1 VKFKPSVR
9 LLVSVL
15 VLAALG
21 VSAGAQ
27 NPTPAEI
34 AQKLTGTWVL
44 NRELSKGFTAPGARP
59 GGPGRGGAMFAVA
72 PAYGQGRG
80 GGGGQGAAGASD
92 LSPAEIAD
100 MNAMRQL
107 QQIAEVITI
116 AAAAD
121 QITFTDARGE
131 RRYAIDGR
139 STRVDMAGEVTVKSR
154 WDKATL
160 RQEFSTAQN
169 KLTQTWSV
177 DENGRMVLLA
187 KLESMRL
194 RTPEQRAVFD
204 RRP

>member
-1 VKFKPSVR
+1 
-9 LLVSVL
+9 
-15 VLAALG
+15 
-21 VSAGAQ
+21 
-27 NPTPAEI
+27 
-34 AQKLTGTWVL
+34 
-44 NRELSKGFTAPGARP
+44 
-59 GGPGRGGAMFAVA
+59 MFAVA

-80 GGGGQGAAGASD
+80 GGGGQAAAGASD

-131 RRYAIDGR
+131 RRYAIDGK
-139 STRVDMAGEVTVKSR
+139 STRLEMAGEVTVKSR

-160 RQEFSTAQN
+160 KQEFSTAQN

>member
-27 NPTPAEI
+27 NPTPAEV

-116 AAAAD
+116 AAATD
-121 QITFTDARGE
+121 QITFSDARGE
-131 RRYAIDGR
+131 RRYAIDGK

-160 RQEFSTAQN
+160 KQEFSTAQN

>member
-1 VKFKPSVR
+1 LKFKPSVR

-27 NPTPAEI
+27 NPTPAEV

-44 NRELSKGFTAPGARP
+44 NRELSKGFTAPGGKP
-59 GGPGRGGAMFAVA
+59 GGPRRGGALFAVA

-80 GGGGQGAAGASD
+80 GGGGQAAAGAGD

>member
-116 AAAAD
+116 AAATD
-121 QITFTDARGE
+121 QITFSDARGE
-131 RRYAIDGR
+131 RRYAIDGK

-160 RQEFSTAQN
+160 KQEFSTAQN